1 MPTEEK
7 PEVCCPMMAQ
17 MREHFP
23 LVPLVFPLLFP
34 ILPVICALVYLCRT
48 AAGVERIERRLT
60 DILDTVRRIG

>member
-17 MREHFP
+17 MRAHFP

-34 ILPVICALVYLCRT
+34 ILPMICALVYLCRT